1 MGQMRKITVEVPD
14 ELITSVQATAG
25 LGLTETVREALE
37 QMRQRQVQNEF
48 RKLRGSYKFSI
59 DLGELRE
66 DRPLPSFKK

>member
-1 MGQMRKITVEVPD
+1 MGEMRKVTVELPAK
-14 ELITSVQATAG
+14 LLTAVQKDTG
-25 LGLTETVREALE
+25 LGVTETLREALE

-59 DLGELRE
+59 DLDELRE